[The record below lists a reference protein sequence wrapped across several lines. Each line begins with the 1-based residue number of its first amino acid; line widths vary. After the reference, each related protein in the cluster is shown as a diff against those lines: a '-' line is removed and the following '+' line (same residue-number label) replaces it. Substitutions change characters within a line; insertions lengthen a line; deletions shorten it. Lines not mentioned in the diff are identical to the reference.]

1 MDHAQYLLKPIPY
14 DVQLGQETLG
24 FLSDWARQNLNESE
38 EVLYEIGAHKPL
50 ILGLASCSP
59 YLEGLIRKF
68 PEYFYLVISEN
79 PDDLLASLL
88 KEIKDL
94 SFKANNVTEV
104 MSILRKGKSKIAL
117 LTGYNDVG
125 GIWGLDNI
133 TFALSHFADLCLDIS
148 LSWLIHGRMVRG
160 DLPWPKGEPVPPSE
174 NLSHNSGFTILA
186 LGKLGGNELNYS
198 SDIDII
204 PLFDEQKVIYTGNK
218 CAGDCF
224 VKITRELIKML
235 QERTADGYVFRV
247 DLRLRPDPGA
257 TPIAMSM
264 AAAEA
269 YYQSIG
275 QNWERSAYIK
285 ARPAAGDIMVGHGF
299 IDRLRPF
306 IWRKNLDFAAIEDI
320 HRIKTQV
327 HEHHKHGAIS
337 LAGHDV
343 KLGRGSIREIE
354 FFTQIHQLISGGREW
369 PLRQRRTLS
378 GLRALVELEKIPKTT
393 HRTLMDAYIYLRT
406 LEHRLQMIND
416 EQTHSIPKSEEGIKR
431 VSMFMGYKKVEE
443 FCDELITKLTLVNS
457 IYDGLLAKMGMGTND
472 DNTLVISQE
481 KLEQLGFADPIQA
494 IDIVNE
500 WRGGRYKALR
510 TERARRFLE
519 KCLGGLLKA
528 FGGTSSPNRALSRF
542 DNFLS
547 KLPAGVQIFALFQA
561 NTWLFDVMA
570 RIMGNAP
577 LLADHLAR
585 RPHLF
590 DSVLDPGF
598 FHSLPDE
605 ESLKTSLNFKLQRAK
620 SYEDKLDASRRWTND
635 MRFGVGVHLLE
646 GLITTNEAGGHWC
659 CIADTVV
666 KALMPVVQNN
676 FEIRNGPFV
685 DGELAIVAMGSYGG
699 GAMTFSSD
707 LDIIMIYDAAP
718 DSTSEKGLSPGQY
731 FSRLGQQMTTA
742 ITALTSE
749 GLLYEV
755 DLRLRPSGRKGPLV
769 VTAQTFEDY
778 QMKEAWA
785 FEHMAL
791 TRARLVTASKQF
803 GKTILTIIKTVLT
816 KPRETPSLLRDIQDM
831 HIKIQENIHTTS
843 IWDVRNAKGGLVDIE
858 FIIQYLLLNNGHTH
872 GNIFDTSLYTAMDN
886 LVKINALADDEQAG
900 LSQALKIQTSILGL
914 LRLCY
919 ENPTKDDEFSKE
931 LQLLLAKGAEVPDF
945 QALKNNLEESQKF
958 VQTLFTQTI
967 GDNDE

>member
-14 DVQLGQETLG
+14 DVQFGQETLG
-24 FLSDWARQNLNESE
+24 FLNDWAKQSLDDSE
-38 EVLYEIGAHKPL
+38 DILCEIDAHKPL
-50 ILGLASCSP
+50 ILGLVGCSP
-59 YLEGLIRKF
+59 YLESLIRKF
-68 PEYFYLVISEN
+68 PDYFYLIISEN
-79 PDDLLASLL
+79 PDDLLTALL
-88 KEIKDL
+88 KEVKVQ

-104 MSILRKGKSKIAL
+104 MSILRIAKSKIAL

-133 TFALSHFADLCLDIS
+133 TFALSHFADLCMDIS
-148 LSWLIHGRMVRG
+148 LCWLIHGRMVRG
-160 DLPWPKGEPVPPSE
+160 DLPWPNGEPVPPSDD
-174 NLSHNSGFTILA
+174 LSSNSGFTILA

-204 PLFDEQKVIYTGNK
+204 PLFDEQKVVYTGK
-218 CAGDCF
+218 KSPGDCF

-235 QERTADGYVFRV
+235 HDRTADGYVFRV

-264 AAAEA
+264 GAAEA

-285 ARPAAGDIMVGHGF
+285 ARPAAGDILAGHGF
-299 IDRLRPF
+299 IERMRPF

-327 HEHHKHGAIS
+327 HEHHKHGDICV
-337 LAGHDV
+337 AGHDV

-354 FFTQIHQLISGGREW
+354 FYTQIHQLISGGREW

-378 GLRALVELEKIPKTT
+378 GLRALVELGKIPKAT
-393 HRTLMDAYIYLRT
+393 HHTLMAAYIYLRT

-416 EQTHSIPKSEEGIKR
+416 EQTHSIPTSDEGIKR
-431 VSMFMGYKKVEE
+431 VSMFMGYKTVEDFSE
-443 FCDELITKLTLVNS
+443 ELITKLTLVNI
-457 IYDGLLAKMGMGTND
+457 IYDSLLAKMGMGTSD
-472 DNTLVISQE
+472 DDTIVIAPE
-481 KLEQLGFADPIQA
+481 KLEQLGFTDPIKA

-500 WRGGRYKALR
+500 WRSGRYKALR
-510 TERARRFLE
+510 TERARKFLE
-519 KCLGGLLKA
+519 KCLGVLLNA
-528 FGGTSSPNRALSRF
+528 FGGTSSPNQALSRF
-542 DNFLS
+542 DSFLS
-547 KLPAGVQIFALFQA
+547 TLPAGVQIFALFQA
-561 NTWLFDVMA
+561 NTWLFNLIA

-577 LLADHLAR
+577 FLAEHLAR

-598 FHSLPDE
+598 FQKLPDK
-605 ESLKTSLNFKLQRAK
+605 ESLKISLDFKLQRAK
-620 SYEDKLDASRRWTND
+620 TYEDKLDASRRWTND

-659 CIADTVV
+659 HIADTVV
-666 KALMPVVQNN
+666 KALLPVVQNN
-676 FEIRNGPFV
+676 FEVRNGPYLE
-685 DGELAIVAMGSYGG
+685 GELAIVAMGSYGG
-699 GAMTFSSD
+699 RAMTFSSD
-707 LDIIMIYDAAP
+707 LDIILLYDAAP
-718 DSTSEKGLSPGQY
+718 DSVSEKGLSPGQY
-731 FSRLGQQMTTA
+731 FSRLGQQMITA

-769 VTAQTFEDY
+769 VTSKTFEDY
-778 QMKEAWA
+778 QLKDAWA

-803 GKTILTIIKTVLT
+803 GETILTIINTVLT
-816 KPRETPSLLRDIQDM
+816 KPRETATLLRDIQDM
-831 HIKIQENIHTTS
+831 HGKIQENFASTS
-843 IWDVRNAKGGLVDIE
+843 VWDVRNAEGGLVDIE
-858 FIIQYLLLNNGHTH
+858 FILQYLLLNNGHDH
-872 GNIFDTSLYTAMDN
+872 HDIFDTSLYSAMDN
-886 LVKINALADDEQAG
+886 LVKINALSEEEQTG
-900 LSQALKIQTSILGL
+900 LSQALKIQTSVLGL

-919 ENPTKDDEFSKE
+919 ENPSQDDDFSKE

-945 QALKNNLEESQKF
+945 SALKNSLEESQKF

-967 GDNDE
+967 GEKT